1 MYDTFAETLN
11 DEDNRKHSNAC
22 NRLSIYKNDLVEEHK
37 NACKVLLR
45 NSILLYDKNY
55 ENEVFIK
62 YCDILYIWLYFDT
75 KNNKLYP
82 SIIDQIFKGSIQK
95 VSGSTQKKPCPYFS
109 FNENLHE
116 PENLMILRLF
126 NDNIETLK
134 KILNNINE
142 SNNCSCLKYVYDCIK
157 IYKDMYRDYC
167 SGEKKTQNL
176 KNINTCKIVDDF
188 GTKYSSNIYDRY
200 YAIYKLRSLSDINDM
215 SKATSTYIADC
226 SLDGKRQNFYYNND
240 NQLDSYTQSNVTKV
254 LGSTIGISSFL
265 AISFKY
271 TPLRRIF
278 NFRNNTQTVRNE
290 LNEEKVNELY
300 KGSDTWNSNSND
312 PKYNIGYNSV

>member
-1 MYDTFAETLN
+1 MYDKFAEPLSV
-11 DEDNRKHSNAC
+11 EDNNHHSSAC
-22 NRLSIYKNDLVEEHK
+22 NRLPIYNDGRVDEHK

-45 NSILLYDKNY
+45 NSILLYDKDY

-62 YCDILYIWLYFDT
+62 YCDILYIWLYFEIK
-75 KNNKLYP
+75 KNMLSP
-82 SIIDQIFKGSIQK
+82 SIINKIFDGSIQK
-95 VSGSTQKKPCPYFS
+95 VSSTGQKKPCTYFS
-109 FNENLHE
+109 FNENLHQ
-116 PENLMILRLF
+116 PEKLMKLRIF
-126 NDNIETLK
+126 NDNIKTLTN
-134 KILNNINE
+134 ILNNINE

-254 LGSTIGISSFL
+254 LGSMIGISSFL
-265 AISFKY
+265 AISFKVKRY
-271 TPLRRIF
+271 F
-278 NFRNNTQTVRNE
+278 Y
-290 LNEEKVNELY
+290 LN
-300 KGSDTWNSNSND
+300 
-312 PKYNIGYNSV
+312 I